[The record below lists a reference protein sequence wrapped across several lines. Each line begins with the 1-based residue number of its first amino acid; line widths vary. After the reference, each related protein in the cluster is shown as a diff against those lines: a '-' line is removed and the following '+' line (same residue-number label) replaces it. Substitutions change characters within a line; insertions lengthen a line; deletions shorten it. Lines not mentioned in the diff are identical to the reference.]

1 MRLRFPKV
9 TVRFPEPSDPSPS
22 PLGRHSPSAWYGAT
36 VTFEPLTREYGGY
49 IFDCDGTL
57 ADSMVVHHRAWL
69 AALAAHGAT
78 FEFDWELFTS
88 RAGMTLSNT
97 VRELNAQF
105 GLTLDPEAVTTSQR
119 LEYERFLSTVKPIT
133 DVVELALSVAG
144 SRPVSVASGG
154 ERNIV
159 RRTLEL
165 IGLGQTFPVVIT
177 AEDVTHGKPAP
188 DMFLL
193 AAERMGVAPADC
205 VVFEDAVLGLEAAK
219 RAGMASV
226 LVRPPNVR

>member
-1 MRLRFPKV
+1 MARP
-9 TVRFPEPSDPSPS
+9 
-22 PLGRHSPSAWYGAT
+22 

-69 AALAAHGAT
+69 AALTAHGAT
-78 FEFDWELFTS
+78 FAFDWELFTS
-88 RAGMTLSNT
+88 RGGMTVPNT

-105 GLTLDPEAVTTSQR
+105 GLALDPEAVTNSQR
-119 LEYERFLSTVKPIT
+119 EEYERFLPTVQPVP
-133 DVVELALSVAG
+133 DVVELARRVAATH
-144 SRPVSVASGG
+144 PVSVASGG
-154 ERNIV
+154 ERLIV
-159 RRTLEL
+159 NRTLQL
-165 IGLGQTFPVVIT
+165 IGLGQTFSVVVT

-193 AAERMGVAPADC
+193 AAERMGVSPADC
-205 VVFEDAVLGLEAAK
+205 VVFEDSVLGLQAAK
-219 RAGMASV
+219 SAGMASV

>member
-1 MRLRFPKV
+1 M
-9 TVRFPEPSDPSPS
+9 
-22 PLGRHSPSAWYGAT
+22 
-36 VTFEPLTREYGGY
+36 TFEPLTREYSGY

-78 FEFDWELFTS
+78 FDFHWELFTS
-88 RAGMTLSNT
+88 RGGMTVPNT

-105 GLTLDPEAVTTSQR
+105 GLALDADGVTTRQR
-119 LEYERFLSTVKPIT
+119 LEYERFLPTVQAIP
-133 DVVELALSVAG
+133 DVVELARRVAS

-154 ERNIV
+154 ERLIV
-159 RRTLEL
+159 HRTLEL
-165 IGLGQTFPVVIT
+165 IGLGQIFPVVIT

-193 AAERMGVAPADC
+193 AAERMGVPPAEC
-205 VVFEDAVLGLEAAK
+205 VVFEDSVLGLQAAK
-219 RAGMASV
+219 SAGMASV
-226 LVRPPNVR
+226 LVRSPNVR

>member
-1 MRLRFPKV
+1 V
-9 TVRFPEPSDPSPS
+9 I
-22 PLGRHSPSAWYGAT
+22 
-36 VTFEPLTREYGGY
+36 FEPLERDYGAY

-69 AALAAHGAT
+69 LALAAHGAT
-78 FEFDWELFTS
+78 FDFDWELFTS
-88 RAGMTLSNT
+88 RAGMTLPNT

-105 GLTLDPEAVTTSQR
+105 GLALDPEGVTASQR
-119 LEYERFLSTVKPIT
+119 VEYERLLPSVQPIA
-133 DVVELALSVAG
+133 DVVALALRVAE

-154 ERNIV
+154 ERQV
-159 RRTLEL
+159 VHRTLEL
-165 IGLGQTFPVVIT
+165 IGLGRTFPVVVT
-177 AEDVTHGKPAP
+177 AEDVVHGKPAP

-193 AAERMGVAPADC
+193 AAERMRVTPAEC
-205 VVFEDAVLGLEAAK
+205 VVFEDSVLGLEAAK

>member
-1 MRLRFPKV
+1 MVWRGV
-9 TVRFPEPSDPSPS
+9 I
-22 PLGRHSPSAWYGAT
+22 
-36 VTFEPLTREYGGY
+36 FEPPTREYGGY

-57 ADSMVVHHRAWL
+57 ADSMVVHYRAWVT
-69 AALAAHGAT
+69 ALAQHGAT
-78 FEFDWELFTS
+78 FDFGWELFVS
-88 RAGMTLSNT
+88 RAGMTLPNT

-105 GLTLDPEAVTTSQR
+105 GASLDPEAVTASQR
-119 LEYERFLSTVKPIT
+119 AGYETFLPTVQPIAE
-133 DVVELALSVAG
+133 VVAFALQVSKL
-144 SRPVSVASGG
+144 RPVSVASGG
-154 ERNIV
+154 EGKIV

-165 IGLGQTFPVVIT
+165 IGLGSAFPVIIA

-193 AAERMGVAPADC
+193 AAERMGVAAADC
-205 VVFEDAVLGLEAAK
+205 VVFEDSVLGLEAAK

>member
-1 MRLRFPKV
+1 MI
-9 TVRFPEPSDPSPS
+9 
-22 PLGRHSPSAWYGAT
+22 
-36 VTFEPLTREYGGY
+36 FEPLTREYGGY

-69 AALAAHGAT
+69 AALAEHGANID
-78 FEFDWELFTS
+78 FNWDLFTS
-88 RAGMTLSNT
+88 RAGMTLPNT

-105 GLTLDPEAVTTSQR
+105 GLSLDPDGVTASQR
-119 LEYERFLSTVKPIT
+119 LEYERFLPTVQPIA
-133 DVVELALSVAG
+133 DVVELARRVAQI
-144 SRPVSVASGG
+144 RPVSVASGG
-154 ERNIV
+154 ERKV
-159 RRTLEL
+159 VKRTLEL

-193 AAERMGVAPADC
+193 AAERMGVSPADC
-205 VVFEDAVLGLEAAK
+205 VVFEDAVLGLEAAR

-226 LVRPPNVR
+226 LVRSPPVG

>member
-1 MRLRFPKV
+1 MAEL
-9 TVRFPEPSDPSPS
+9 
-22 PLGRHSPSAWYGAT
+22 
-36 VTFEPLTREYGGY
+36 VTFEPLTREYDGY

-69 AALAAHGAT
+69 AALAEHGAS
-78 FEFDWELFTS
+78 FDFHWELFTS
-88 RAGMTLSNT
+88 RAGMTLPNT

-119 LEYERFLSTVKPIT
+119 REYERFLPTVQPIP
-133 DVVELALSVAG
+133 DVVQLALQVAQT
-144 SRPVSVASGG
+144 RPVSVASGG
-154 ERNIV
+154 ERQMV
-159 RRTLEL
+159 RQTLEL
-165 IGLGQTFPVVIT
+165 IGLARIFPVVIT

-193 AAERMGVAPADC
+193 AAERMGVRPAAC
-205 VVFEDAVLGLEAAK
+205 VVFEDSVLGLEAAK

>member
-1 MRLRFPKV
+1 MAPAKAH
-9 TVRFPEPSDPSPS
+9 
-22 PLGRHSPSAWYGAT
+22 GRAGPCYGDH
-36 VTFEPLTREYGGY
+36 VIFEPLTRDYGAY

-69 AALAAHGAT
+69 SALAAHGAT
-78 FEFDWELFTS
+78 FDFDWELFIS
-88 RAGMTLSNT
+88 RAGMTLPNT

-105 GLTLDPEAVTTSQR
+105 GLALDPEGVTVSQR
-119 LEYERFLSTVKPIT
+119 LEYERFLPTVKAIT
-133 DVVELALSVAG
+133 EVVELARRVAI
-144 SRPVSVASGG
+144 SHPVSVASGG
-154 ERNIV
+154 ERKV
-159 RRTLEL
+159 VQRTLEL

-193 AAERMGVAPADC
+193 AAERMGVAPAEC
-205 VVFEDAVLGLEAAK
+205 VVFEDSVLGLEAAK
-219 RAGMASV
+219 RAGMAAV

>member
-1 MRLRFPKV
+1 MA
-9 TVRFPEPSDPSPS
+9 EP
-22 PLGRHSPSAWYGAT
+22 

-69 AALAAHGAT
+69 SALAEHGAS
-78 FEFDWELFTS
+78 FDFHWELFTS
-88 RAGMTLSNT
+88 RAGMTLPNT

-105 GLTLDPEAVTTSQR
+105 GLSLDPVGVTNSQR
-119 LEYERFLSTVKPIT
+119 REYERFLPTVQPIA
-133 DVVELALSVAG
+133 DVVELAKRVAATH
-144 SRPVSVASGG
+144 PVSVASGG
-154 ERNIV
+154 ERQIV
-159 RRTLEL
+159 LRTLEL
-165 IGLGQTFPVVIT
+165 IGLSRIFSVVVA

-193 AAERMGVAPADC
+193 AAERMGVAPAEC
-205 VVFEDAVLGLEAAK
+205 VVFEDSVLGVEAAK

>member
-1 MRLRFPKV
+1 MVCPGDV
-9 TVRFPEPSDPSPS
+9 I
-22 PLGRHSPSAWYGAT
+22 
-36 VTFEPLTREYGGY
+36 FEPLSRDYGGY

-78 FEFDWELFTS
+78 FDFDWDLFTS
-88 RAGMTLSNT
+88 RAGMSLPNT

-105 GLTLDPEAVTTSQR
+105 GLALDPEAVTTSQR
-119 LEYERFLSTVKPIT
+119 EEYERFLSTVQPIT
-133 DVVELALSVAG
+133 EVVELALRMAAAH
-144 SRPVSVASGG
+144 PVSVASGG
-154 ERNIV
+154 ERRV
-159 RRTLEL
+159 VQRTLEL

-177 AEDVTHGKPAP
+177 AEDVIHGKPAP

-205 VVFEDAVLGLEAAK
+205 VVFEDSVLGLEAAK
-219 RAGMASV
+219 RAGMAAV

>member
-1 MRLRFPKV
+1 MI
-9 TVRFPEPSDPSPS
+9 
-22 PLGRHSPSAWYGAT
+22 
-36 VTFEPLTREYGGY
+36 FEPLTREYGGY

-69 AALAAHGAT
+69 AALAEHGANID
-78 FEFDWELFTS
+78 FSWDLFTS
-88 RAGMTLSNT
+88 RAGMTLPNT

-105 GLTLDPEAVTTSQR
+105 GLSLDPDGVTASQR
-119 LEYERFLSTVKPIT
+119 LEYERFLPTVQPIA
-133 DVVELALSVAG
+133 DVVELARRVSQI
-144 SRPVSVASGG
+144 RPVSVASGG
-154 ERNIV
+154 ERKV
-159 RRTLEL
+159 VKRTLEL

-193 AAERMGVAPADC
+193 AAERMGVSPADC
-205 VVFEDAVLGLEAAK
+205 VVFEDAVLGLEAAR

-226 LVRPPNVR
+226 LVRSPPVG

>member
-1 MRLRFPKV
+1 VLWQ
-9 TVRFPEPSDPSPS
+9 
-22 PLGRHSPSAWYGAT
+22 A

-57 ADSMVVHHRAWL
+57 ADSMVVHHSAWL
-69 AALAAHGAT
+69 SALAAHGAT
-78 FEFDWELFTS
+78 FDFHWELFTS
-88 RAGMTLSNT
+88 RAGMSLPNT
-97 VRELNAQF
+97 VLELNQQF
-105 GLTLDPEAVTTSQR
+105 GLALDPESVIGRQR
-119 LEYERFLSTVKPIT
+119 LEYERFLPTVKPIT
-133 DVVELALSVAG
+133 DVVELARRVA
-144 SRPVSVASGG
+144 RTHPVSVASGG
-154 ERNIV
+154 ERQIV

-165 IGLGQTFPVVIT
+165 LGLAEVFSVVVT

-193 AAERMGVAPADC
+193 AAERMGVAPAEC
-205 VVFEDAVLGLEAAK
+205 VVFEDSVFGLEAAK